1 MLNALIKGM
10 CNGGSEVKKIF
21 LYQKN
26 IKPCI
31 GCESCTT
38 KTPGKCI
45 LQDDMSRKLYDQWL
59 NADLVVYASPLYHS
73 SLNARMKIFIERTYP
88 ILDPQF
94 RYDQN
99 NVTFSF
105 RHKHPMVL
113 IKV

>member
-1 MLNALIKGM
+1 
-10 CNGGSEVKKIF
+10 
-21 LYQKN
+21 
-26 IKPCI
+26 
-31 GCESCTT
+31 
-38 KTPGKCI
+38 
-45 LQDDMSRKLYDQWL
+45 MSRKLYDQWL

-73 SLNARMKIFIERTYP
+73 SLNAIMKIFIERTYP

-99 NVTFSF
+99 NVMFSF